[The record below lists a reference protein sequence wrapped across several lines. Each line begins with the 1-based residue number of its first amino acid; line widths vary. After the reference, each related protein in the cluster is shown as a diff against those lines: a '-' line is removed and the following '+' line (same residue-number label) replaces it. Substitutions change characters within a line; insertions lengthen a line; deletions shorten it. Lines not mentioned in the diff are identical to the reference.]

1 MAQSVYTRE
10 QVEKIFTYLTS
21 ELKSIGFELWK
32 NPQSGS
38 TDLILRLVDQR
49 WRIDLR
55 GPYGFQESIFLNED
69 KVIITGDPGDPG
81 SPGGPDDPLDL
92 GDPKVPEKVKD
103 VIYKIHQS
111 RFAEKLARPRSRSS
125 EQ

>member
-81 SPGGPDDPLDL
+81 SPVALMTLWILGIQRCLKRLRMSSIRFIRADL
-92 GDPKVPEKVKD
+92 RR
-103 VIYKIHQS
+103 S
-111 RFAEKLARPRSRSS
+111 WLRPRSRSS